1 MKKNYSK
8 SVPKEINVQKKD
20 IFKTYHSNS
29 LIHYKDIS
37 SYNYE
42 HRIRLDP
49 SGEKKTTELRCLFP
63 ISLVRD
69 CSIKSDYLSESKN
82 NKETAFEKAN
92 IQSKITSHIKK
103 QNYQN
108 LLEKNKYIE
117 QLCHNKNKEIKSELD
132 ERKNQLK
139 KALTRIITDALIF
152 SKKNNPIKA
161 MLPDNINEIVEEV
174 KKKTKDMSLSLS
186 MSNLSGVS
194 SLKGESKRKKNEFLS
209 LLGVDLDN
217 LSINNVNFD
226 INKVWNF
233 VNRLAKGRN
242 IEEILRCKVVNAI
255 MSMAEKKAS
264 EQAKIMYEKLDIYKK
279 FMEKKKMEKKAK
291 KEKEEDKNNE
301 ELLKTNPKEYI
312 RLKMIRSVSQPKLLN
327 KTEKKNDK
335 IGTGHKKMKKSESV
349 ILTGSHKNVI
359 KLHSYNNVNQII
371 NFIDN
376 SRKKSQSKLYKKHFT
391 NIQMTKSMD
400 LNLLKML
407 KKNQIKC

>member
-82 NKETAFEKAN
+82 NKETAFEKAD

-132 ERKNQLK
+132 ERKNELK

-161 MLPDNINEIVEEV
+161 MLPDNINEIVEEA

-186 MSNLSGVS
+186 MSNLSRVS

-217 LSINNVNFD
+217 LSINNVN
-226 INKVWNF
+226 
-233 VNRLAKGRN
+233 
-242 IEEILRCKVVNAI
+242 
-255 MSMAEKKAS
+255 
-264 EQAKIMYEKLDIYKK
+264 Y
-279 FMEKKKMEKKAK
+279 
-291 KEKEEDKNNE
+291 
-301 ELLKTNPKEYI
+301 
-312 RLKMIRSVSQPKLLN
+312 
-327 KTEKKNDK
+327 
-335 IGTGHKKMKKSESV
+335 
-349 ILTGSHKNVI
+349 
-359 KLHSYNNVNQII
+359 
-371 NFIDN
+371 
-376 SRKKSQSKLYKKHFT
+376 
-391 NIQMTKSMD
+391 
-400 LNLLKML
+400 
-407 KKNQIKC
+407 